1 VGSSAGLFPSSGLG
15 LTGVITWAEVRL
27 KPVPGSCLLTEAVP
41 FDTLSRFTE
50 LTAESDKE
58 WEYTVAWIDA
68 GEFDALL
75 VAQGVLGE
83 HDTDPARPRRF
94 CIPT

>member
-1 VGSSAGLFPSSGLG
+1 
-15 LTGVITWAEVRL
+15 
-27 KPVPGSCLLTEAVP
+27 
-41 FDTLSRFTE
+41 
-50 LTAESDKE
+50 
-58 WEYTVAWIDA
+58 VAWIDA